1 MTTTTNPKTAN
12 ATKAAPSLEGAD
24 APRVLLPEAERVQ
37 AVKNLESTYFE
48 YGGNKRVLRAMRRL
62 RLYGNSG
69 ASVGKSASS
78 VLVIGPPG
86 SGKSRLLRTAA
97 AMVQPKEVIIGDV
110 TQTIWPVLYV
120 PIDPASTPGALAQK
134 CLRMMNAIGDKK
146 SRESA
151 PELIDR
157 MVSQL
162 IKNQVE
168 LAIFDELQHAGHNT
182 DEKSKR
188 VTSNFFKAI
197 LNKNACSILM
207 AGTEE
212 AENIFYGNKELVRRS
227 IGEFTLDRFD
237 WNSPAERTQYTVLL
251 AMYAKNIPLK
261 NAAMIAEPK
270 IAYRLSYLSGGLFP
284 LTTDRL
290 VEAVQIALEDGIT
303 EMSVELLKEMV
314 DCHRKPKDP
323 DWINPFDVDD
333 AQVSK
338 VKPITNTPDHPVNAY
353 KGDRQSKPSDL
364 LKAA

>member
-12 ATKAAPSLEGAD
+12 AKAAPSSEGAQ
-24 APRVLLPEAERVQ
+24 APRVLLPEAARVQ

-48 YGGNKRVLRAMRRL
+48 YGANRRVLRAMRRL

-69 ASVGKSASS
+69 ADIGKSASS
-78 VLVIGPPG
+78 MLVIGPPG

-97 AMVQPKEVIIGDV
+97 ELVQPKTITIGE
-110 TQTIWPVLYV
+110 TEQTIWPVLYV

-134 CLRMMNAIGDKK
+134 CLRLMNAIGDKK
-146 SRESA
+146 SREST

-157 MVSQL
+157 MARQL

-168 LAIFDELQHAGHNT
+168 LAIFDELQHAGHHD
-182 DEKSKR
+182 DEKSKK

-197 LNKNACSILM
+197 LNKNACSVLT
-207 AGTEE
+207 AGTKE

-227 IGEFTLDRFD
+227 IGEFTLDQFD
-237 WNSPAERTQYTVLL
+237 WSIPAERAQYMVLL
-251 AMYAKNIPLK
+251 GLYAQNIPLK

-284 LTTDRL
+284 RTTDLL
-290 VEAVQIALEDGIT
+290 VEALQIALEDGIT
-303 EMSVELLKEMV
+303 EMSAKLLWEMV
-314 DCHRKPKDP
+314 DCHRRPNDP
-323 DWINPFDVDD
+323 NWINPFDVDD
-333 AQVSK
+333 AQVAK
-338 VKPITNTPDHPVNAY
+338 VAPITTTPDHPVNAY
-353 KGDRQSKPSDL
+353 KGERQPKPSDL